1 MRYNGI
7 EETPL
12 IIAII
17 NNLYTINIHITSM
30 NGKYRL
36 THGTSAVRDIT
47 EGVNFTARGREA
59 HEGSKIYPEVIS
71 RTAEVPWV
79 NHFVA

>member
-1 MRYNGI
+1 MAT
-7 EETPL
+7 E
-12 IIAII
+12 
-17 NNLYTINIHITSM
+17 
-30 NGKYRL
+30 
-36 THGTSAVRDIT
+36 AVRDIT

-79 NHFVA
+79 NHFVAQEAALMVTIRSAQGSRASMEVTRGE